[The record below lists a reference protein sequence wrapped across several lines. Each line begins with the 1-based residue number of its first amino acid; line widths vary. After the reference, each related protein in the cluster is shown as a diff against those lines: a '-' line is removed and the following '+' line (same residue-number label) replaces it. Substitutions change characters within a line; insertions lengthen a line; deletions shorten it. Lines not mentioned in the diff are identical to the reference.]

1 MKQSGWIKRAGV
13 LALAAA
19 LALGVSIPASAQKSD
34 AARVSVPAVCAGAP
48 VSPAGDEEPDKT
60 ETVTVKANPDG
71 TARKITVETVLK
83 QQEGEK
89 LVDRTNLRDIRNT
102 EGEEEYT
109 LAADGTLLWDNLGES
124 IHYKGESDAQLP
136 VTVNITYT
144 LDGQPITPEELAG
157 KSGRVGIRF
166 DYENHTEY
174 AAQGN
179 GTGRT
184 VQVPFLAFTAL
195 MLDEEKFSDVQVT
208 NGKKMSM
215 DGQAVVLGY
224 AFPGLADSLRLNQYE
239 PTEDVDLPDFVEVTA
254 QVQNF
259 ELDFTATVVTNGM
272 FRELEENDLADAE
285 DLADSMDEL
294 NDASKELVDG
304 TGELLDG
311 VKEFGGYLEE
321 YTDGVKSLNE
331 GAGQLADG
339 TVQLAENM
347 PQLAQAATLLHTG
360 LDGLNTALAGMAAAP
375 ADEEALAAVGQAAK
389 QLEQDAAALQTALE
403 AQQTRTEQWQQYAAQ
418 AQSYADQA
426 ESGVAAALQSLE
438 SAGLSAEDLN
448 ALAAGQAQEALEQA
462 LAAADLD
469 EERRAQLSETLGEAL
484 AGAVDLSAPIAAQQA
499 ALSEAEAQLSKV
511 QQLTLPT
518 LPEGEDQGET
528 ILALVDR
535 MNQEVE
541 TLSGFAQTMGGMSET
556 VAGLKTTL
564 TQLAQL
570 AAGVDEGTAAL
581 SQGVELLRQGT
592 DGLHQGTD
600 ALEEAGDAL
609 CEAMDTLIEGVQ
621 ALSDGV
627 KTFDE
632 DGIQELTRLAGDDL
646 REVIRRVKAVKQ
658 ADEAY
663 ANFGGLAEGQ
673 TGSVK
678 FIIETDEIKH

>member
-1 MKQSGWIKRAGV
+1 MKQSGWIKRAGA

-19 LALGVSIPASAQKSD
+19 LALGMSIPASAQKSN
-34 AARVSVPAVCAGAP
+34 AARVSVPAVRVGAP
-48 VSPAGDEEPDKT
+48 VSPAGDDEPDKT

-83 QQEGEK
+83 QQEGET
-89 LVDRTNLRDIRNT
+89 LLDRTDLRNIRNT
-102 EGEEEYT
+102 AGEEEYT
-109 LAADGTLLWDNLGES
+109 LAADGTLLWDNLGEE

-136 VTVNITYT
+136 VTVKISYT

-174 AAQGN
+174 TAKEN
-179 GTGRT
+179 GIGRT

-195 MLDEEKFSDVQVT
+195 MLDEETFSDVQVT

-224 AFPGLADSLRLNQYE
+224 AFPGLEESLRLNQYK

-259 ELDFTATVVTNGM
+259 ELEFTATVVTNGL
-272 FRELEENDLADAE
+272 FRELEEDDLADAE
-285 DLADSMDEL
+285 DLANSMDEL
-294 NDASKELVDG
+294 SDASKELVDG

-311 VKEFGGYLEE
+311 VKEFGDYLEE
-321 YTDGVKSLNE
+321 YTDGVKTLNE
-331 GAGQLADG
+331 GAEQLADV

-347 PQLAQAATLLHTG
+347 PQLAQAAALLHTG
-360 LDGLNTALAGMAAAP
+360 LDGLNTALAGMDAAP
-375 ADEEALAAVGQAAK
+375 ADEEALAAVRQAAE
-389 QLEQDAAALQTALE
+389 QLGQDAAALQTALE
-403 AQQTRTEQWQQYAAQ
+403 TQQIRTEQWQQYAVQ
-418 AQSYADQA
+418 VQTYAEQA

-438 SAGLSAEDLN
+438 SAGLRAEDLN
-448 ALAAGQAQEALEQA
+448 ALAAGQAQKAIEQA
-462 LAAADLD
+462 LAAADL
-469 EERRAQLSETLGEAL
+469 EEEQRTKLSQALDEAL
-484 AGAVDLSAPIAAQQA
+484 AGAVDLSTPIAAQQETLNEA
-499 ALSEAEAQLSKV
+499 AAKLSEV
-511 QQLTLPT
+511 QQLQIPD
-518 LPEGEDQGET
+518 LPESEDQGET
-528 ILALVDR
+528 ILALAGR
-535 MNQEVE
+535 MEQEVE
-541 TLSGFAQTMGGMSET
+541 TLSGFAQTLGGMSET

-564 TQLAQL
+564 TQLTQL
-570 AAGVDEGTAAL
+570 AAGVDEGTTAL
-581 SQGVELLRQGT
+581 SQGVELLRQGA

-600 ALEEAGDAL
+600 ALDEAGDVL

-632 DGIQELTRLAGDDL
+632 DGIQELTKLAGEDL

-678 FIIETDEIKH
+678 FIIETDEIKQ

>member
-1 MKQSGWIKRAGV
+1 MKQSGWSKRAGALV
-13 LALAAA
+13 LAAA
-19 LALGVSIPASAQKSD
+19 LALGMSIPASAQKSNAD
-34 AARVSVPAVCAGAP
+34 RVSVSTVRAGVP
-48 VSPAGDEEPDKT
+48 VSPAGDDEPDKT

-83 QQEGEK
+83 QQDGET
-89 LVDRTNLRDIRNT
+89 LLDRTDLRNIRNT
-102 EGEEEYT
+102 GGEEEYT
-109 LAADGTLLWDNLGES
+109 LAADGSLLWDNLGED
-124 IHYKGESDAQLP
+124 IHYKGESDAQLS
-136 VTVNITYT
+136 VTVKISYT

-174 AAQGN
+174 TVKEN

-195 MLDEEKFSDVQVT
+195 MLDEETFSDVQVT

-224 AFPGLADSLRLNQYE
+224 AFPGLEDSLRLNQYK

-259 ELDFTATVVTNGM
+259 ELEFTATVVTNGL
-272 FRELEENDLADAE
+272 FRELEEDDLADAE
-285 DLADSMDEL
+285 NLANSMDEL
-294 NDASKELVDG
+294 SDASKELMDG

-311 VKEFGGYLEE
+311 VKEFGDHLEE

-331 GAGQLADG
+331 GAEQLADA

-347 PQLAQAATLLHTG
+347 PQLAQAAALLHTG
-360 LDGLNTALAGMAAAP
+360 LDGLNTALAGMDAAP
-375 ADEEALAAVGQAAK
+375 ADEEALAAVRQTAE
-389 QLEQDAAALQTALE
+389 QLGQDAAALQTALE
-403 AQQTRTEQWQQYAAQ
+403 TQQIRTEQWQQYAVQ
-418 AQSYADQA
+418 VQTYAEQA
-426 ESGVAAALQSLE
+426 EGGVAAALQSLE
-438 SAGLSAEDLN
+438 SAGLRAEDLN
-448 ALAAGQAQEALEQA
+448 ALAAGQAQKAIEQA
-462 LAAADLD
+462 LAAADL
-469 EERRAQLSETLGEAL
+469 EEEQRTKLSQALGEAL
-484 AGAVDLSAPIAAQQA
+484 AGAVDLSTPIAAQQETLNEA
-499 ALSEAEAQLSKV
+499 AAKLSEV
-511 QQLTLPT
+511 QQLQLPD

-528 ILALVDR
+528 ILALVGR
-535 MNQEVE
+535 MEQEVE
-541 TLSGFAQTMGGMSET
+541 TLSGFAQTLGGMSET

-564 TQLAQL
+564 TQLTQL
-570 AAGVDEGTAAL
+570 AAGVDEGTTAL
-581 SQGVELLRQGT
+581 SQGVELLRQGA

-600 ALEEAGDAL
+600 ALDEAGDVL

-632 DGIQELTRLAGDDL
+632 DGIQELTKLAGEDL

-678 FIIETDEIKH
+678 FIIETDEIKQ

>member
-1 MKQSGWIKRAGV
+1 MKQSGWIKRAGA

-19 LALGVSIPASAQKSD
+19 LALGMSIPASAQKSNAD
-34 AARVSVPAVCAGAP
+34 RVSVPAVRAGAP
-48 VSPAGDEEPDKT
+48 VSPAGDDEPDKT

-83 QQEGEK
+83 QQEGET
-89 LVDRTNLRDIRNT
+89 LLDRTDLRNIRNT
-102 EGEEEYT
+102 GGEEEYT
-109 LAADGTLLWDNLGES
+109 LAADGTLLWDNLGED

-136 VTVNITYT
+136 VTVKISYT

-174 AAQGN
+174 TAKEN

-195 MLDEEKFSDVQVT
+195 MLDEETFSDVQVT

-224 AFPGLADSLRLNQYE
+224 AFPGLEDSLRLNQYK

-259 ELDFTATVVTNGM
+259 ELEFTATVVTNGL
-272 FRELEENDLADAE
+272 FRELEEDDLADAE
-285 DLADSMDEL
+285 DLANSMDEL
-294 NDASKELVDG
+294 SDASKELVDG

-311 VKEFGGYLEE
+311 VKEFGDHLEE

-331 GAGQLADG
+331 GAEQLADV

-347 PQLAQAATLLHTG
+347 PQLAQAAALLHTG
-360 LDGLNTALAGMAAAP
+360 LDGLNTALAGMDAAP
-375 ADEEALAAVGQAAK
+375 ADEEALAAVRQTAE
-389 QLEQDAAALQTALE
+389 QLGQDAAALQTALE
-403 AQQTRTEQWQQYAAQ
+403 TQQIRTEQWQQYAVQ
-418 AQSYADQA
+418 VQTYAEQA
-426 ESGVAAALQSLE
+426 EGGVAAALQSLE
-438 SAGLSAEDLN
+438 SAGLRAEDLN
-448 ALAAGQAQEALEQA
+448 ALAAGQAQKAIEQA
-462 LAAADLD
+462 LAAADL
-469 EERRAQLSETLGEAL
+469 EEEQRTNLSQALGEAL
-484 AGAVDLSAPIAAQQA
+484 AGAVDLSTPIAAQQETLNEA
-499 ALSEAEAQLSKV
+499 AAKLSEV
-511 QQLTLPT
+511 QQLQLPD

-528 ILALVDR
+528 ILALAGR
-535 MNQEVE
+535 MEQEVE
-541 TLSGFAQTMGGMSET
+541 TLSGFAQTLGGMSET

-564 TQLAQL
+564 TQLTQL
-570 AAGVDEGTAAL
+570 AAGVDEGTTAL
-581 SQGVELLRQGT
+581 SQGVELLRQGA

-600 ALEEAGDAL
+600 ALDEAGDVL

-632 DGIQELTRLAGDDL
+632 DGIQELTKLAGEDL

-678 FIIETDEIKH
+678 FIIETDEIKQ

>member
-1 MKQSGWIKRAGV
+1 MKQSGWSKRAGA

-19 LALGVSIPASAQKSD
+19 LALGMSIPASAQKSNAD
-34 AARVSVPAVCAGAP
+34 RVSVPAVRAGAP
-48 VSPAGDEEPDKT
+48 VSPAGDDEPDKT

-71 TARKITVETVLK
+71 TARKIIVETVLK
-83 QQEGEK
+83 QQEGET
-89 LVDRTNLRDIRNT
+89 LLDRTDLRNIRNT
-102 EGEEEYT
+102 AGEEEYT
-109 LAADGTLLWDNLGES
+109 LAADGTLLWDNLGED

-136 VTVNITYT
+136 VTVKISYT

-174 AAQGN
+174 TAKEN

-195 MLDEEKFSDVQVT
+195 MLDEETFSDVQVT

-224 AFPGLADSLRLNQYE
+224 AFPGLEDSLRLNQYK

-259 ELDFTATVVTNGM
+259 ELEFTATVVTNGL
-272 FRELEENDLADAE
+272 FRELEEDDLADAK
-285 DLADSMDEL
+285 DLANSMDEL
-294 NDASKELVDG
+294 SDASKELVDG
-304 TGELLDG
+304 TGELLNG
-311 VKEFGGYLEE
+311 VKEFGDHLEE

-331 GAGQLADG
+331 GAEQLADG

-347 PQLAQAATLLHTG
+347 PQLAQAAALLHTG
-360 LDGLNTALAGMAAAP
+360 LDGLNTVLAGMDAAP
-375 ADEEALAAVGQAAK
+375 ADEEALAAVRQTAE
-389 QLEQDAAALQTALE
+389 QLGQDAAALQTALE
-403 AQQTRTEQWQQYAAQ
+403 TQQIRTEQWQQYAVQ
-418 AQSYADQA
+418 VQTYAEQA
-426 ESGVAAALQSLE
+426 EGGVAAAMQSLE
-438 SAGLSAEDLN
+438 SAGLRAEDLN
-448 ALAAGQAQEALEQA
+448 ALAAGQAQKAIEQA
-462 LAAADLD
+462 LAAADL
-469 EERRAQLSETLGEAL
+469 EEEQRTKLSQALGEAL
-484 AGAVDLSAPIAAQQA
+484 AGAIDLSAPIAAQQETLNEA
-499 ALSEAEAQLSKV
+499 AAKLREV
-511 QQLTLPT
+511 QQLQLPD

-528 ILALVDR
+528 ILALAGR
-535 MNQEVE
+535 MEQEVE
-541 TLSGFAQTMGGMSET
+541 TLSGFAQTLGGMSET

-564 TQLAQL
+564 TQLTQL
-570 AAGVDEGTAAL
+570 AAGVDEGTTAL
-581 SQGVELLRQGT
+581 SQGVELLRQGA

-600 ALEEAGDAL
+600 ALDEAGDVL

-632 DGIQELTRLAGDDL
+632 DGIQELTKLAGEDL

-678 FIIETDEIKH
+678 FIIETDEIKQ

>member
-89 LVDRTNLRDIRNT
+89 LVDRTNLRNIRNT

-109 LAADGTLLWDNLGES
+109 LAADGTLLWDNLGEA
-124 IHYKGESDAQLP
+124 IHYKGESDEPLP

-174 AAQGN
+174 AARVN
-179 GTGRT
+179 GTDRT

-239 PTEDVDLPDFVEVTA
+239 PTEDVDLPDFVGVTA

-259 ELDFTATVVTNGM
+259 ELDFTATVVTNGL
-272 FRELEENDLADAE
+272 FRELEENDLADVE

-339 TVQLAENM
+339 CT
-347 PQLAQAATLLHTG
+347 PG
-360 LDGLNTALAGMAAAP
+360 WMA
-375 ADEEALAAVGQAAK
+375 
-389 QLEQDAAALQTALE
+389 
-403 AQQTRTEQWQQYAAQ
+403 
-418 AQSYADQA
+418 
-426 ESGVAAALQSLE
+426 
-438 SAGLSAEDLN
+438 
-448 ALAAGQAQEALEQA
+448 
-462 LAAADLD
+462 
-469 EERRAQLSETLGEAL
+469 
-484 AGAVDLSAPIAAQQA
+484 
-499 ALSEAEAQLSKV
+499 
-511 QQLTLPT
+511 
-518 LPEGEDQGET
+518 
-528 ILALVDR
+528 
-535 MNQEVE
+535 
-541 TLSGFAQTMGGMSET
+541 
-556 VAGLKTTL
+556 
-564 TQLAQL
+564 
-570 AAGVDEGTAAL
+570 
-581 SQGVELLRQGT
+581 
-592 DGLHQGTD
+592 
-600 ALEEAGDAL
+600 
-609 CEAMDTLIEGVQ
+609 
-621 ALSDGV
+621 
-627 KTFDE
+627 
-632 DGIQELTRLAGDDL
+632 
-646 REVIRRVKAVKQ
+646 
-658 ADEAY
+658 
-663 ANFGGLAEGQ
+663 
-673 TGSVK
+673 
-678 FIIETDEIKH
+678 